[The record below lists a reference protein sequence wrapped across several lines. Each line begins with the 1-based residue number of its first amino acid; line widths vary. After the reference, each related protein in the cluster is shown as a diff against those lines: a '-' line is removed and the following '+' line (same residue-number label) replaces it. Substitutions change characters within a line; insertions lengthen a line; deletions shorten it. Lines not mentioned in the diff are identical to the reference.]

1 MEQAE
6 INKAIV
12 EGRKFRLLIDTE
24 PKNWTRFTGWT
35 VTDRPFKKA
44 TPIIKNKKTKENQN
58 NE

>member
-44 TPIIKNKKTKENQN
+44 TPIIKNKKTKEN
-58 NE
+58 